1 MASWWP
7 WLAVAG
13 AGALHGLNPA
23 SGWVLAAARGVR
35 AGDRAQALRALLP
48 LALGH
53 ATSVALVA
61 GGVAFGLAIDRTVV
75 QVGAGA
81 LLLVVVSVHLRRRAA
96 PRLRTPAGGVALALW
111 SFIVSSAHGGG
122 WMLVPALMPLCVGTG
137 GALGR
142 GTTANALW
150 LAAAAVVVHSV
161 AMLAVAAGLASGV
174 CGGAASIRRRFCGR

>member
-1 MASWWP
+1 
-7 WLAVAG
+7 LTI
-13 AGALHGLNPA
+13 
-23 SGWVLAAARGVR
+23 RR
-35 AGDRAQALRALLP
+35 
-48 LALGH
+48 
-53 ATSVALVA
+53 
-61 GGVAFGLAIDRTVV
+61 LAITRNSLRSNRSANARVRP
-75 QVGAGA
+75 
-81 LLLVVVSVHLRRRAA
+81 VSIA
-96 PRLRTPAGGVALALW
+96 

-137 GALGR
+137 AALGR